1 MVSSRQEWLWKASQI
16 SIAKGGKRGISI
28 IKIRVERRS
37 KKLKGGREKNEDD
50 HDDNNDD
57 DNG

>member
-1 MVSSRQEWLWKASQI
+1 MTLKSI
-16 SIAKGGKRGISI
+16 SNFNRKRGERGISI